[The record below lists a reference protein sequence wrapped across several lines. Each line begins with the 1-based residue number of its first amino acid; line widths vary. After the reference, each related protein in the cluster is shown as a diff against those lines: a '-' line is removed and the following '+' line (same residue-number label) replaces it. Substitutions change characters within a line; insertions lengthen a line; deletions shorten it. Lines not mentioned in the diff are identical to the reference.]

1 MIDVCPLKSGFLA
14 FRLIWL
20 FGLSGL
26 LLTTGTARAQTPPR
40 IVSLDGTVS
49 EILCDLGL
57 QARLVGVDVTSTYPE
72 RLQKLPKVGH
82 NRTISAEGVLAQKP
96 TLVLTT
102 EKAGTKAGVLDQL
115 RTAGVQVIT
124 FKQAYT
130 VEGTRKLIT
139 DIAAACRVP
148 SKANALIRRMDSE
161 LASVQ
166 KATGRPKVLFIYAR
180 GAGTMFVAGRGTPV
194 ETMIEL
200 AGGQN
205 ATPQFD
211 DFKPLTTEA
220 LVAANP
226 DVILLFDSGLESLG
240 GASGLLNVPGIAQ
253 TSAGKNKRFVT
264 MDGHL
269 LTGFTPRLGKALA
282 ELARKIGTNGNL

>member
-1 MIDVCPLKSGFLA
+1 MNEIHQLKSGFRL
-14 FRLIWL
+14 FRLSYLACL
-20 FGLSGL
+20 FGL
-26 LLTTGTARAQTPPR
+26 LTAAGPAYAQAPPR

-72 RLQKLPKVGH
+72 SLQKLPKVGH
-82 NRTISAEGVLAQKP
+82 NRNISAEGVLAQKP

-102 EKAGTKAGVLDQL
+102 EKAGTKAEVLDQL
-115 RTAGVQVIT
+115 RAAGVQVIT
-124 FKQAYT
+124 FKQ
-130 VEGTRKLIT
+130 EFSIDGTKKLIT
-139 DIAAACRVP
+139 DIATACRVP
-148 SKANALIRRMDSE
+148 SKARAVVRRLESDV
-161 LASVQ
+161 AKVQ
-166 KATGRPKVLFIYAR
+166 KAAGRPRVLFIYAR
-180 GAGTMFVAGRGTPV
+180 GVGTMFAAGRGTPA
-194 ETMIEL
+194 EKMIEL
-200 AGGQN
+200 AGGKN

-240 GASGLLNVPGIAQ
+240 GADGLLNVPGVAQ
-253 TSAGKNKRFVT
+253 TNAGKAKRFVT

-269 LTGFTPRLGKALA
+269 LTGFTPRLGKAID
-282 ELARKIGTNGNL
+282 ELARKLSPLSTL

>member
-1 MIDVCPLKSGFLA
+1 MKEIHQLKRGFQL
-14 FRLIWL
+14 FRLRCFSFL
-20 FGLSGL
+20 FGL
-26 LLTTGTARAQTPPR
+26 LTVFGTAYAQAPPR

-72 RLQKLPKVGH
+72 SLQKLPKVGH
-82 NRTISAEGVLAQKP
+82 NRNISAEGVLAQKP

-102 EKAGTKAGVLDQL
+102 EKAGTKAEVLDQL
-115 RTAGVQVIT
+115 RAAGVQVT
-124 FKQAYT
+124 MFKQ
-130 VEGTRKLIT
+130 EFSIDGTKKLIT
-139 DIAAACRVP
+139 DIATTCRVP
-148 SKANALIRRMDSE
+148 SKARAVIRRLEGDV
-161 LASVQ
+161 AKVQ
-166 KATGRPKVLFIYAR
+166 KAAGRPKVLFIYAR
-180 GAGTMFVAGRGTPV
+180 GAGTMFAAGRGTPA
-194 ETMIEL
+194 EKMIEL

-240 GASGLLNVPGIAQ
+240 GANGLLNLPGVAQ
-253 TSAGKNKRFVT
+253 TGAGKAKRFVT

-269 LTGFTPRLGKALA
+269 LTGFTPRLGKAIN
-282 ELARKIGTNGNL
+282 ELARKLGPPSTL

>member
-1 MIDVCPLKSGFLA
+1 MNYVKIFLLVCVLA
-14 FRLIWL
+14 I
-20 FGLSGL
+20 
-26 LLTTGTARAQTPPR
+26 GTARAQTPPR

-57 QARLVGVDVTSTYPE
+57 QARLVGIDVTSTYPE
-72 RLQKLPKVGH
+72 SLQKVPKVGH
-82 NRTISAEGVLAQKP
+82 NRNIAAEGVLARQP

-102 EKAGTKAGVLDQL
+102 EKAGAKAEVLDQL
-115 RTAGVQVIT
+115 RSAGVQVVI
-124 FKQAYT
+124 FKQDFSID
-130 VEGTRKLIT
+130 GTKKLIT
-139 DIAAACRVP
+139 DIATACRVP
-148 SKANALIRRMDSE
+148 SKAKNIIRRME
-161 LASVQ
+161 GEVAKVQ
-166 KATGRPKVLFIYAR
+166 KASGRPKVLFIYAR

-194 ETMIEL
+194 EKMIEL

-205 ATPQFD
+205 ATPQFE

-226 DVILLFDSGLESLG
+226 DIILLFDSGLESLG
-240 GASGLLNVPGIAQ
+240 GTNGLLNVPGVAQ

-269 LTGFTPRLGKALA
+269 LTGFTPRLGKALG
-282 ELARKIGTNGNL
+282 ELAQKIGPNGTL